1 MSLHRIELHM
11 HSVLSPCASLEMI
24 PPLII
29 EKALE
34 EKIDI
39 IALTDHNTAANVP
52 AMLDA
57 AVGTGIT
64 VFPGMELET
73 SEEIHV
79 LCLFDTLAQL
89 QTFEKIVNSHLPD
102 YKNNDDFFGY
112 QLVVDK
118 DGNFIRKEE
127 RLPTPHPPSRFS
139 KHRSRSKGWEDY
151 SFLLMWKG
159 KRMACSPPGWCAA
172 RASPIHCRNFKL

>member
-1 MSLHRIELHM
+1 
-11 HSVLSPCASLEMI
+11 MI

-102 YKNNDDFFGY
+102 YKNNDEFFGY
-112 QLVVDK
+112 QL
-118 DGNFIRKEE
+118 GRGQRWRQF
-127 RLPTPHPPSRFS
+127 HP
-139 KHRSRSKGWEDY
+139 
-151 SFLLMWKG
+151 
-159 KRMACSPPGWCAA
+159 
-172 RASPIHCRNFKL
+172 

>member
-102 YKNNDDFFGY
+102 YKNNDEFFGY

-127 RLPTPHPPSRFS
+127 RLLHTASTLSIFEAQEQVKRLGGLFIPAHVER
-139 KHRSRSKGWEDY
+139 
-151 SFLLMWKG
+151 
-159 KRMACSPPGWCAA
+159 KRMACSPAWVV
-172 RASPIHCRNFKL
+172 CRQSFTYPL

>member
-79 LCLFDTLAQL
+79 LCLFDTWHNCKRLRKLSTAIFL
-89 QTFEKIVNSHLPD
+89 TIKTMMNFSVTNWSWTKMAISSVR
-102 YKNNDDFFGY
+102 KNAY
-112 QLVVDK
+112 S
-118 DGNFIRKEE
+118 
-127 RLPTPHPPSRFS
+127 TPHPPSRFS

-159 KRMACSPPGWCAA
+159 KRMACSPAWVV
-172 RASPIHCRNFKL
+172 CRQSFTYPL